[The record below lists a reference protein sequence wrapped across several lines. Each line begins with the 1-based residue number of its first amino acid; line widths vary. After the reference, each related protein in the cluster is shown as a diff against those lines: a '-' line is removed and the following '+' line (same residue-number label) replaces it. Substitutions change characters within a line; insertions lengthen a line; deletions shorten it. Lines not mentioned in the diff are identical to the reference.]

1 MRSAWRIY
9 PQFYPSHAIDRRA
22 RPELKKQSAVPPETE
37 GTLRIF
43 QKCCRH
49 ALRVPWGIGIL
60 LIIIALL
67 LARQAV

>member
-1 MRSAWRIY
+1 MS
-9 PQFYPSHAIDRRA
+9 RRA
-22 RPELKKQSAVPPETE
+22 RQAVPPETE

-49 ALRVPWGIGIL
+49 ALRAPWGIGIL

-67 LARQAV
+67 LARLAV